1 MGSGSQWS
9 GSQRGES
16 RGRFRCFSQA
26 SLAVCKVL
34 ADLFVYAP
42 VIDHKCVPREHQHSA
57 VFGSEEALERGGGGR
72 GSGTVPQM
80 YGSNLDL
87 GWCSLSFNLQVVKTI
102 SGALC
107 LQYVSPECVPCKSL
121 MYLIYLTL
129 VVVEPFHLG
138 SGSPP
143 LRAKP

>member
-9 GSQRGES
+9 GGQRGES
-16 RGRFRCFSQA
+16 RDGSGVFPKR
-26 SLAVCKVL
+26 VCGVQVL

-87 GWCSLSFNLQVVKTI
+87 GWCSLSF
-102 SGALC
+102 
-107 LQYVSPECVPCKSL
+107 
-121 MYLIYLTL
+121 IYR
-129 VVVEPFHLG
+129 
-138 SGSPP
+138 S
-143 LRAKP
+143 